1 MKEERNI
8 SIKNKLGAGIFVFL
22 LVCLDQWTKYLA
34 VLHLKGVSP
43 IVIIEQV
50 FELFYLENRGAAF
63 GIFQNQRWI
72 FLILTTLT
80 MFGLI
85 WFYRRIPVKKR
96 YLPFRICVIASFAGA
111 VGNMIDR
118 IKNGYVVDF
127 LYFKL
132 IDFPVFN
139 MADIYVTVS
148 VICALCL
155 SFFYYK
161 EEEMQ
166 DWISKNKIKDWK

>member
-1 MKEERNI
+1 MKEERNV

-34 VLHLKGVSP
+34 VLHLKGASP

-132 IDFPVFN
+132 IDFPIFN
-139 MADIYVTVS
+139 VADIFVTV
-148 VICALCL
+148 AAFLLFLLLC
-155 SFFYYK
+155 FYYK
-161 EEEMQ
+161 EEELER
-166 DWISKNKIKDWK
+166 ILHSGK